1 MTTPAPALLPELF
14 VSRLR
19 CILPPDQQR
28 GCLEAMAA
36 PRATAFRANALK
48 GQPDDTI
55 AELRQQGFALQSVGW
70 RQDMYLVREEQRR
83 DLTECQA
90 WAEGRIYLQNPS
102 SVLPPVLLDPQP
114 GEEILDLA
122 AAPGGKT
129 VQLAE
134 MMQNRGR
141 IAAVDVARPRFFRL
155 QRTLE
160 LCGVTCADTYLR
172 DGAGVWHQCP
182 ERFDRVL
189 LDAPCSA
196 EGRIRAQDPD
206 SFSSWSEK
214 RIRQISRRQRRLL
227 FSAVQSLKPGG
238 RIVYAT
244 CTFAPEENELVV
256 EKALKR
262 FGSSLEVEEIK
273 LPVANQAAGLTRW
286 RDKPLRADLAR
297 CARVVPDGVMAGF
310 FMARIRK
317 VRSTLE
323 DSP

>member
-1 MTTPAPALLPELF
+1 MTPVPQPLPELF

-19 CILPPDQQR
+19 SVLPPDQQ
-28 GCLEAMAA
+28 GSCLQALAG
-36 PRATAFRANALK
+36 PRTTAFRVNSLK
-48 GQPDDTI
+48 GDPEATVAQ
-55 AELRQQGFALQSVGW
+55 LRRAGFALQPVGW
-70 RQDMYLVREEQRR
+70 RHDMYLVPEEQRR
-83 DLTECQA
+83 DLTECSA
-90 WAEGRIYLQNPS
+90 WGEGRIYLQNPA

-129 VQLAE
+129 IQLAE
-134 MMQNRGR
+134 MMQNQGR

-155 QRTLE
+155 QRNLE

-196 EGRIRAQDPD
+196 EGRIRTEDPA
-206 SFSSWSEK
+206 SFAAWSEK
-214 RIRQISRRQRRLL
+214 KIRQISRRQRRLL

-256 EKALKR
+256 EKSLKR
-262 FGSSLEVEEIK
+262 FGNALEVEGVE

-286 RDKPLRADLAR
+286 RDKSLHTDLAR
-297 CARVVPDGVMAGF
+297 CARVIPDGVMAGF
-310 FMARIRK
+310 FMARLRK
-317 VRSTLE
+317 VRSTLGE
-323 DSP
+323 S